1 MWESCGKKHLFASF
15 ARCVRWAVGRA
26 PRMEPKDAEGGNGM
40 ATTHRIGLRRRLR
53 HAASF
58 MGMVALSALMVLLA
72 QHLLTPSGAR
82 AQATCSNATLN
93 GTYSALASGFS
104 LFGADGAAL
113 PAPAPRVAIQL
124 LTLDGSGNISRTGTR
139 NNGGAIGPTDVSG
152 TYAVNPDCRFSVT
165 FTPRSE

>member
-1 MWESCGKKHLFASF
+1 
-15 ARCVRWAVGRA
+15 
-26 PRMEPKDAEGGNGM
+26 M

-58 MGMVALSALMVLLA
+58 MGMVALSALTVLLA

-93 GTYSALASGFS
+93 GAYSALASGFS

-165 FTPRSE
+165 FTPATGPAAHVAGVIVNGGSEAFVISADPNTDVTSATWKRQ